1 MSSNAS
7 LNINL
12 YRKLNFEDIKH
23 DLELMRV
30 EENVSRTTLTEWF
43 SNRTVKQPDGTL
55 KVEPAKYRTTDYFDL
70 PKNFLGNQPNDQINT
85 TIGSYLF
92 NAFVLCN
99 AFNNKVRYYDK
110 PLNKNNFEE
119 FQKNIAIAILQ
130 GSITV
135 EEFGKY
141 SSMAIWL
148 SYFTELFMPGVS
160 LNFIVPNKELM
171 AYKKKLLEE
180 NKDILNKKTYTP
192 DDIAVYMEK
201 IENPLKAKA
210 RELLKDDPTMRVYE
224 LVKPSFDNNY
234 KNSNVINGPLFDPV
248 SGEYKI
254 NTNSYNEGITRD
266 SFDVLA
272 NKAMTSSFSRAVATQ
287 DGGTMTKYLSVAM
300 QNVKL
305 GPKGSD
311 CGTDGYILYKVD
323 SKRWES
329 ILYDYMVNDDNTLTC
344 ITPDLKKSL
353 VGKVIK
359 LRTPLYCVSKDYY
372 CNHCAG
378 DRYYKLGIKDIG
390 MTATITTGTIMNKNM
405 KAMHDVS
412 VKTTPMHIEELIDFE
427 K

>member
-1 MSSNAS
+1 M
-7 LNINL
+7 
-12 YRKLNFEDIKH
+12 
-23 DLELMRV
+23 
-30 EENVSRTTLTEWF
+30 
-43 SNRTVKQPDGTL
+43 
-55 KVEPAKYRTTDYFDL
+55 
-70 PKNFLGNQPNDQINT
+70 PKNFLGNQPNEQKNT
-85 TIGSYLF
+85 TIGSYLY

-119 FQKNIAIAILQ
+119 FQKNIANAILQ

-135 EEFGKY
+135 DEFAKY
-141 SSMAIWL
+141 SSMSIWL
-148 SYFTELFMPGVS
+148 SYFTELFMPGIS

-171 AYKKKLLEE
+171 EYKKKLLEE
-180 NKDILNKKTYTP
+180 NKDLLNKKTYTS
-192 DDIAVYMEK
+192 DDVALYMER

-210 RELLKDDPTMRVYE
+210 RELLKDDPTMRLYD
-224 LVKPSFDNNY
+224 LAKPSFDNNY
-234 KNSNVINGPLFDPV
+234 KNSNVINGPLYDPV

-254 NTNSYNEGITRD
+254 NTNSYNEGITRE

-329 ILYDYMVNDDNTLTC
+329 ILYDYMINDDKTLTC
-344 ITPDLKKSL
+344 ITPELKKSL

-359 LRTPLYCVSKDYY
+359 LRTPLYCTCKDYF

-390 MTATITTGTIMNKNM
+390 MTATITTGTIMQKNM

-412 VKTTPMHIEELIDFE
+412 VKTTSMNISDLIDFE

>member
-1 MSSNAS
+1 MDNAS
-7 LNINL
+7 LDINK
-12 YRKLNFEDIKH
+12 YRKLNFEDIKN
-23 DLELMRV
+23 DLEMMKV
-30 EENVSRTTLTEWF
+30 EENISRTSLTEWF
-43 SNRTVKQPDGTL
+43 SNRVVKQPDGSV
-55 KVEPAKYRTTDYFDL
+55 KIEPAKYRTTDYFDL
-70 PKNFLGNQPNDQINT
+70 PKNFLGNQPNEQKNT
-85 TIGSYLF
+85 TIGSYLY

-119 FQKNIAIAILQ
+119 FQKNIANAILQ

-135 EEFGKY
+135 DEFAKY

-148 SYFTELFMPGVS
+148 SYFTELFMPGIS

-171 AYKKKLLEE
+171 EYKKKLLEE
-180 NKDILNKKTYTP
+180 NKDLLNKKTYNS
-192 DDIAVYMEK
+192 DDVALYMER

-210 RELLKDDPTMRVYE
+210 RELLKDDPTMRLYD
-224 LVKPSFDNNY
+224 LAKPSFDNNY
-234 KNSNVINGPLFDPV
+234 KNSNVINGPLYDPV

-254 NTNSYNEGITRD
+254 NTNSYNEGITRE

-329 ILYDYMVNDDNTLTC
+329 ILYDYMINDDKTLTC
-344 ITPDLKKSL
+344 ITPELKKSL

-359 LRTPLYCVSKDYY
+359 LRTPLYCTCKDYF

-390 MTATITTGTIMNKNM
+390 MTATITTGTIMQKNM

-412 VKTTPMHIEELIDFE
+412 VKTTSMNISDLIDFE